1 MAQLFWRSR
10 LKRRARKIEN
20 LMPVIPADIDDNV
33 FIALSTQAAEVDKN
47 SQSYDEFLFSED
59 GFQQTPYEDSVDEL
73 IALQVARAPERRSRA
88 VLELEMRLAWLRQA
102 IDLRNNRV
110 ERIQIETSEIE
121 KQIAEELTV
130 LQGMSNGEEGGRWA
144 GVKPEATS
152 ISKHVF
158 DFMKE
163 VAILV
168 FIALVDFAVITA
180 TLIVILQS
188 EDEALKFTVPAVC
201 VQLLFPHLTGRAIAT
216 YRSDR
221 ERNSGQ
227 FYLALGLGMV
237 WLGFVLGL
245 TILRMN
251 LLQKEY
257 YAKENESMPAN
268 LFWATLLFSLL
279 ILIGLGSWILVKA
292 INQNPHQW
300 RYSRLVF
307 ARRLKEGKKARAER
321 KLAGAQA
328 ALENEM
334 QALNETQKRWE
345 LRQDSYQQ
353 LGKSAKFVYRRALA
367 NQQRN
372 PEFTRAYL
380 SKIAN
385 SAKKLKWGSH
395 DE

>member
-10 LKRRARKIEN
+10 LKRRARKLEM
-20 LMPVIPADIDDNV
+20 LMPRIPADIDDNV
-33 FIALSTQAAEVDKN
+33 FIALSTQAAEADKN

-59 GFQQTPYEDSVDEL
+59 GFGQTPYEDSVDEL
-73 IALQVARAPERRSRA
+73 ISLQIARAPERKSRA
-88 VLELEMRLAWLRQA
+88 LLELDLRLAWLRQL
-102 IDLRNNRV
+102 IDIRKSRV
-110 ERIQIETSEIE
+110 EKIETEASKLEA
-121 KQIAEELTV
+121 QIDEESAV
-130 LQGMSNGEEGGRWA
+130 LAGINSGEDGGNWS

-152 ISKHVF
+152 ISKHIF
-158 DFMKE
+158 DFLKE
-163 VAILV
+163 VAILA
-168 FIALVDFAVITA
+168 FIAWVDYAVITA
-180 TLIVILQS
+180 TLVVILES
-188 EDEALKFTVPAVC
+188 EDEAQKFTIPAVC
-201 VQLLFPHLTGRAIAT
+201 VQLLFPHLTGRAIAA
-216 YRSDR
+216 YRSNR
-221 ERNSGQ
+221 ERNGGQ

-257 YAKENESMPAN
+257 SDKESESMPAN

-307 ARRLKEGKKARAER
+307 AWRLKENKKARAE
-321 KLAGAQA
+321 KELARAQA
-328 ALENEM
+328 QLENEIQGM
-334 QALNETQKRWE
+334 EEIQKLWK

-367 NQQRN
+367 NQHRD
-372 PEFTRAYL
+372 PDFTKSYL
-380 SKIAN
+380 SKLAN
-385 SAKKLKWGSH
+385 SSTRFKRGSH
-395 DE
+395 EE

>member
-10 LKRRARKIEN
+10 LKRRARKIEF
-20 LMPVIPADIDDNV
+20 LMPSIPTDIDDNV
-33 FIALSTQAAEVDKN
+33 FIALSTQAAEADKN

-59 GFQQTPYEDSVDEL
+59 GFNQTPYEDSVDEL
-73 IALQVARAPERRSRA
+73 IALQVARAPERKARA
-88 VLELEMRLAWLRQA
+88 LLELEMRLAWLRQV
-102 IDLRNNRV
+102 IDLRSRRV
-110 ERIQIETSEIE
+110 EGIQKEKSELE
-121 KQIAEELTV
+121 KQIEEELAI
-130 LQGMSNGEEGGRWA
+130 LAGKGIGEDGGNWT

-152 ISKHVF
+152 ITKHIF
-158 DFMKE
+158 DFLKE
-163 VAILV
+163 VAILA
-168 FIALVDFAVITA
+168 FIAWVDFAVITA
-180 TLIVILQS
+180 TLVVILQS
-188 EDEALKFTVPAVC
+188 EDEAWKFTIPAVC
-201 VQLLFPHLTGRAIAT
+201 VQLLFPHLTGRAIAA

-221 ERNSGQ
+221 ERNGGQ

-257 YAKENESMPAN
+257 FDKESESMPAN

-307 ARRLKEGKKARAER
+307 ARRLKERKKARAEK

-328 ALENEM
+328 ALENEL
-334 QALNETQKRWE
+334 QALDKAQNRWQ

-367 NQQRN
+367 NQHRD
-372 PEFTRAYL
+372 PEFTKSYL
-380 SKIAN
+380 KKLAN
-385 SAKKLKWGSH
+385 SSTRIKRGSH
-395 DE
+395 EE